1 METLRNTGY
10 ELVLNTQ
17 DPNHIKFLADIS
29 LQLSPEQLQAL
40 SESGVQGVA
49 KDCFEIMSNWVC
61 RKQDDARLKD
71 FLQELGYSS
80 IVLKEET
87 PSPLLNKHLDKQPI
101 SCDHELISH
110 LALKIRACWKEV
122 GCLMGIPLL
131 DLITIEREYGPDLYV
146 RSRQLLDQ
154 WQKRYDNE
162 ATYGTLFKAI
172 HRVFDYSPY
181 LVNDAHNYYVC
192 HINNRPELQSPIPP
206 PS

>member
-1 METLRNTGY
+1 METLGNTEY

-17 DPNHIKFLADIS
+17 DPNHIKLLADIS

-49 KDCFEIMSNWVC
+49 KDCFEIVSNWVC
-61 RKQDDARLKD
+61 RKQGYARLKD

-87 PSPLLNKHLDKQPI
+87 PSPLLNNHLDKQPI
-101 SCDHELISH
+101 SCGLFTS
-110 LALKIRACWKEV
+110 LALKVRACWKEV

-131 DLITIEREYGPDLYV
+131 DLITIERENSSDLYV
-146 RSRQLLDQ
+146 RSYQLLCQ
-154 WQKRYDNE
+154 WQRRYDNE

-172 HRVFDYSPY
+172 HRVFDYNPY
-181 LVNDAHNYYVC
+181 LVNDAHNYCVC
-192 HINNRPELQSPIPP
+192 HINNHPELQSPIPP